1 MFSELDKNDSKYRAG
16 EGRAFKT
23 SVKTVGDTEIFESEI
38 DDQINVVPAPINEKH
53 AKLMMIGE
61 EFLESEHVI
70 MQDDVT
76 THDAYQVFQ

>member
-1 MFSELDKNDSKYRAG
+1 
-16 EGRAFKT
+16 
-23 SVKTVGDTEIFESEI
+23 
-38 DDQINVVPAPINEKH
+38 VPAPINEKH